1 MFIPCGYGA
10 IKVFK
15 LDLFVLTK
23 LSLKICGHLDSLVT
37 IINLYSFDY
46 QVCMYMI
53 GKATLVSFLQSTYEL
68 QYRFI
73 ESWLQAKLGRLLV
86 AHILMVLENDSRIG
100 TLS

>member
-1 MFIPCGYGA
+1 
-10 IKVFK
+10 
-15 LDLFVLTK
+15 
-23 LSLKICGHLDSLVT
+23 
-37 IINLYSFDY
+37 
-46 QVCMYMI
+46 MYTI

-86 AHILMVLENDSRIG
+86 AHILVVLENDSRIG